1 MVSTGL
7 TQTRHCEFKLSH
19 GSIAGNGANKRARF
33 YSRQES
39 HPHKRKDITLSL
51 AIQRGASDPAF
62 NKGRGHSDFLASLA
76 TSAWGHQLSAIR
88 CIAVRGRIHQD
99 VMLRAAWC
107 RMSADRVRQ
116 HASSGLLQSIR
127 IVGSCADV
135 PGIYTD
141 ALLGLQRH
149 ARGCRQAGLRRR
161 EQFFQRSLSSR
172 RHEVETTRHQ
182 PLGPDGLSHATLA
195 TPPKPSQSFVRR
207 RF

>member
-7 TQTRHCEFKLSH
+7 TQTRHCEFKPSH

-76 TSAWGHQLSAIR
+76 TSAWGHQLSASR

-116 HASSGLLQSIR
+116 RVRLLACFKVYELSAAAPTSPASTPMHCLVSRGTREAADKLVSVVASSSFRDLCRHGATRSRLLDTNR
-127 IVGSCADV
+127 
-135 PGIYTD
+135 
-141 ALLGLQRH
+141 
-149 ARGCRQAGLRRR
+149 
-161 EQFFQRSLSSR
+161 
-172 RHEVETTRHQ
+172 
-182 PLGPDGLSHATLA
+182 
-195 TPPKPSQSFVRR
+195 
-207 RF
+207 